1 MLAEITVSRP
11 VGTIKPT
18 SRNHEIPAGTIS
30 LPRCLFP
37 TLSYYPTLR
46 TRALVPASPT
56 YVPTSPYVPASPYV
70 PPSPDYALASDD
82 DTELL
87 EALALPDYVPG
98 SDTEYEPFKTNK
110 EDPSEEDLT
119 KAATAEAIPARL
131 CMMVEA
137 RRWPFVLDNIGTWR
151 YQEREPR
158 YEIGESFSTQIH
170 PIISEPIHRTIP
182 LLVARLVRHDG
193 LIEEATQKFGNG
205 TPNDTN
211 TSAGGVEHVAR
222 GYSYKEF
229 LNCKPQTFNGTK
241 GAVGLTRLFEKM
253 QSVFCISNCIDD
265 CQVKYASCTLLD
277 GALTW
282 WNSYVQAVGID
293 ATYETSWKELI
304 KMMTEEYCPR
314 NKF

>member
-1 MLAEITVSRP
+1 
-11 VGTIKPT
+11 
-18 SRNHEIPAGTIS
+18 
-30 LPRCLFP
+30 RCLFP

-56 YVPTSPYVPASPYV
+56 YVPTLPYVPASPYV

-98 SDTEYEPFKTNK
+98 SDTESEPFKTNK

-119 KAATAEAIPARL
+119 E
-131 CMMVEA
+131 
-137 RRWPFVLDNIGTWR
+137 
-151 YQEREPR
+151 EREPR

-193 LIEEATQKFGNG
+193 LVEEATQKISNG
-205 TPNDTN
+205 TPNDTS
-211 TSAGGVEHVAR
+211 TSVEGVEHVAR
-222 GYSYKEF
+222 GCSYKEF
-229 LNCKPQTFNGTK
+229 LNCNPQTFNGTK
-241 GAVGLTRLFEKM
+241 GAVGLTRLFKKM
-253 QSVFCISNCIDD
+253 QYVFCINNCADNF
-265 CQVKYASCTLLD
+265 QVKYASCTLLD

-293 ATYETSWKELI
+293 ATYETS
-304 KMMTEEYCPR
+304 
-314 NKF
+314 